1 MSGKVV
7 VVIRAYPEGIVE
19 NLEGLV
25 RKVEEKLPKER
36 YTLMKW
42 EPVDIAFGYRA
53 IDLYILM
60 PENIEGGTEEVE
72 EIVKSVEGIE
82 NIDVVYVSRLGP

>member
-7 VVIRAYPEGIVE
+7 VVIRAYPEGVVE
-19 NLEGLV
+19 NLESLV
-25 RKVEEKLPKER
+25 KKVEEKLPKDK
-36 YTLMKW
+36 YLIMKW

-53 IDLYILM
+53 IDLYIMM
-60 PENIEGGTEEVE
+60 PENVEGGTEEVE